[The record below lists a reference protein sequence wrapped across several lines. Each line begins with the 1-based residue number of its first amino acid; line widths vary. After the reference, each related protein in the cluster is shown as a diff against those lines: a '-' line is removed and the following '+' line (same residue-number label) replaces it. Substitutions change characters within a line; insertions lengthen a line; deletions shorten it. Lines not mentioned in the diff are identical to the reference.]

1 MTTQENNNPEAA
13 VPVDQNQKTD
23 ANPATQTLFR
33 FVSLRNPQLTE
44 TSRKNLG
51 FIQRPED
58 SGVKGFFDTAL
69 EDSSNDGLTKI
80 KVLENAAQN
89 FPVEEAFTSR
99 KGLEN
104 SPYFRLIQLGKS
116 MVGNLEILSE
126 DIAKARLE
134 LNVITKDLIMLPDVK
149 KTLWDNFIYQVVT
162 QRDFY
167 VKEAIVGILKAIH
180 YLETILLTETETDEL
195 KKINGVDLLTKA
207 RLAVVALPESLFMD
221 DAPQEEYN
229 EVFTVDETK
238 IGKGRIR
245 YADESK
251 ISRKVLNRLEKIANQ
266 ESEIAEALIT
276 KNDLQN
282 LKEELLAEQ
291 KDYSKRYGKSYTK
304 EYDAYM
310 QRVQPIIDENERLVK
325 ALESTMST
333 ELSEND
339 KKTAYNNL
347 ELEDIPTFEF
357 SFDKEIDFT
366 RLSTNLSETSFAILL
381 ELATE
386 FQDSSKRKLLRQAIL
401 HQQQA
406 TENTVV
412 DSEKSFKIISAEEL
426 DTEEGLLVLKE
437 EYRTFASL
445 LAKLEE
451 EINAQQKKV
460 LSCRKPSPKEYTNI
474 GGVLIPV
481 KNRTAVTQNNYF
493 LTVHTRTFF
502 STRSYINFGF
512 EVEDESWAVESANL
526 QAVTDV
532 GELSETLTDIEVID
546 NKVVF
551 PAVLA
556 NHFRTVDSLKIEIW
570 FANGCT
576 SLLELQYPS
585 ENSFGVLSINKPMQ
599 NNGDNN
605 VPFQPKHF
613 GVKRLGIADY
623 LKVEQSVHAYVP
635 GEVSNIENVMASEL
649 RHKSVSETQRSETIT
664 DTIKSQEVE
673 KLSDTTKTDRSEMQT
688 EVAKEID
695 RQQNWEAHASFG
707 KSGTWHFEVG
717 GSYANSTAQHDS
729 TRQAVAKSQEITE
742 RALERVVTKISEE
755 RIQKI
760 FKEVTLQNVHE
771 FDNRGKAASTGS
783 PLPAVPQHIT
793 GVYRWVDKKMKNQI
807 YNYGKRLMFEFMIP
821 EPARLHR
828 LATQAGGV
836 NLTAPIDPTSQRA
849 GNWQMTKD
857 NVSDELLKHWAE
869 IYGVTLTNKLEKN
882 ILITK
887 EYYGQPEVL
896 FEVVKLEDVM
906 LELPN
911 NYCLDSAHFSFQLW
925 RRAFFTNGML
935 SFSNL
940 KGNIHTV
947 EFGKDSVIDYRDSYD
962 INNPGPF
969 NFTILGYNIEKYDLK
984 VNLNC
989 CTSQSYLSTWRQEN
1003 FDAIIKAYTAAKE
1016 KFDTDVKA
1024 AKEAAAAAAAEKK
1037 EKLTNFY
1044 REIESNLLKQ
1054 NCIAYLL
1061 QDYLNTLGTGFD
1073 LNNTLETFALKL
1085 DDNLDAYTSLAK
1097 FMEQAFEWTVM
1108 DYTFYP
1114 YYWASRSHWQEM
1126 YLTEETDPLFRNFLQ
1141 AGMARVIVTVK
1152 PGFEDAVQFFMTT
1165 GKIWNGGEVP
1175 VIGDPMYLS
1184 IVDELREPQ
1193 GKPQGN
1199 YWITRVP
1206 TTLTILQA
1214 GSAGLKVDNAL
1225 PIFPE
1230 KDGGENCENPAEL
1243 ETVSAFGKP
1252 VDAVMQS
1259 SPGISSTIPT
1269 KITNYL
1275 VNN

>member
-1 MTTQENNNPEAA
+1 MTTQENNNPEA
-13 VPVDQNQKTD
+13 VNPVEQNLRTD
-23 ANPATQTLFR
+23 VNPATQTLFR

-44 TSRKNLG
+44 TSHKNLG

-58 SGVKGFFDTAL
+58 SGVKGFFDNAL
-69 EDSSNDGLTKI
+69 EDPANDGLTRI

-99 KGLEN
+99 KSLEN

-116 MVGNLEILSE
+116 MLGNLEISSE
-126 DIAKARLE
+126 DIAKATLE
-134 LNVITKDLIMLPDVK
+134 LDVLTAGLGMLTDVK

-162 QRDFY
+162 QKDFY
-167 VKEAIVGILKAIH
+167 VKEAIVEILKAIH

-195 KKINGVDLLTKA
+195 KKVNGEDLLAKA

-229 EVFTVDETK
+229 KVFTVDETK

-291 KDYSKRYGKSYTK
+291 KDYSKRYGKSYTE

-325 ALESTMST
+325 ALESTMFT

-339 KKTAYNNL
+339 KKVAYNNL
-347 ELEDIPTFEF
+347 ELEDIPPFEF
-357 SFDKEIDFT
+357 TFQKEIDFT

-386 FQDSSKRKLLRQAIL
+386 FQDSSKRKLLRQARL

-406 TENTVV
+406 TDNTVV
-412 DSEKSFKIISAEEL
+412 DSEKPFKIISAEEL

-437 EYRTFASL
+437 EYNTFASL
-445 LAKLEE
+445 LPKLEE

-493 LTVHTRTFF
+493 LTVHARTFF

-532 GELSETLTDIEVID
+532 GELAETLTDIEVID

-551 PAVLA
+551 PVVLA
-556 NHFRTVDSLKIEIW
+556 ELFRTVDSLRIEIW
-570 FANGCT
+570 FTNGC
-576 SLLELQYPS
+576 SSVLELKNVSGTSY
-585 ENSFGVLSINKPMQ
+585 GVLPILKLQ
-599 NNGDNN
+599 HKDGAQQDT
-605 VPFQPKHF
+605 PFQPKHF
-613 GVKRLGIADY
+613 GVRRLGIADY

-695 RQQNWEAHASFG
+695 RQQSWEASTRASG
-707 KSGTWHFEVG
+707 KAWGWSLEVG
-717 GSYANSTAQHDS
+717 ASYANSTAQHES

-783 PLPAVPQHIT
+783 PLPAPPQHIT

-836 NLTAPIDPTSQRA
+836 NLKSPIDPRSQEA
-849 GNWQMTKD
+849 GNWHMTSD
-857 NVSDELLKHWAE
+857 NITEELLKHWANE
-869 IYGVTLTNKLEKN
+869 YDVKLTEM
-882 ILITK
+882 ITK
-887 EYYGQPEVL
+887 SITHHIDETEYY
-896 FEVVKLEDVM
+896 
-906 LELPN
+906 
-911 NYCLDSAHFSFQLW
+911 LDSVSTPRFQTLDIPKNYAIKSATVYFRYEWGYMKMSKFKKDEFFYFPDLNWDTKSF
-925 RRAFFTNGML
+925 
-935 SFSNL
+935 
-940 KGNIHTV
+940 
-947 EFGKDSVIDYRDSYD
+947 E
-962 INNPGPF
+962 
-969 NFTILGYNIEKYDLK
+969 FTIDKLNIEDKYLYEFQGTY
-984 VNLNC
+984 VNKFWVTFNLMC
-989 CTSQSYLSTWRQEN
+989 EPSDTYLTTWRQEN
-1003 FDAIIKAYTAAKE
+1003 FNAIIAAYTAAKE
-1016 KFDTDVKA
+1016 KFDADVKA
-1024 AKEAAAAAAAEKK
+1024 AKEAAAAAAADKK

-1061 QDYLNTLGTGFD
+1061 QDYLNILGTGFD
-1073 LNNTLETFALKL
+1073 KGGKIEDFQILLGDDL
-1085 DDNLDAYTSLAK
+1085 DRYTSLAK

-1114 YYWASRSHWQEM
+1114 YYWANRSHWQEM

-1214 GSAGLKVDNAL
+1214 GSAGLEVTNAL

-1230 KDGGENCENPAEL
+1230 KDPENCENPAEL

-1259 SPGISSTIPT
+1259 TPGTGSTIPT
-1269 KITNYL
+1269 EITN
-1275 VNN
+1275 VIVRK

>member
-1 MTTQENNNPEAA
+1 MTTQENNNPEA
-13 VPVDQNQKTD
+13 VNPVEQNLRTD
-23 ANPATQTLFR
+23 VNPATQTLFR

-44 TSRKNLG
+44 TSHKNLG

-58 SGVKGFFDTAL
+58 SGVKGFFDNAL
-69 EDSSNDGLTKI
+69 EDPANDGLTKI

-99 KGLEN
+99 KSLEN

-116 MVGNLEILSE
+116 MLGNLEISSE
-126 DIAKARLE
+126 DIAKATLE
-134 LNVITKDLIMLPDVK
+134 LDVLTAGLGMLTDVK

-162 QRDFY
+162 QKDFY
-167 VKEAIVGILKAIH
+167 VKEAIVEILKAIH

-195 KKINGVDLLTKA
+195 KKVNGEDLLAKA
-207 RLAVVALPESLFMD
+207 RLAVVALPESLFLD
-221 DAPQEEYN
+221 DASQEEYN
-229 EVFTVDETK
+229 KVFTVDETK

-251 ISRKVLNRLEKIANQ
+251 ISRKILNRLEKIANQ

-291 KDYSKRYGKSYTK
+291 KDYSKRYGKSYTA
-304 EYDAYM
+304 EYDAYV
-310 QRVQPIIDENERLVK
+310 QHVQPIVDENERLVK

-339 KKTAYNNL
+339 KKAAYNNL

-357 SFDKEIDFT
+357 TFEKEIDFT

-386 FQDSSKRKLLRQAIL
+386 FQDSSKRKLLRQARL
-401 HQQQA
+401 NQQQA
-406 TENTVV
+406 TDNTVV
-412 DSEKSFKIISAEEL
+412 DSEKPFKIISAEEL

-437 EYRTFASL
+437 EYNTFASL
-445 LAKLEE
+445 LPKLEE

-493 LTVHTRTFF
+493 LTVHARTFF

-532 GELSETLTDIEVID
+532 GELAETLTDIEVID

-695 RQQNWEAHASFG
+695 RQQSWEAHASFG

-836 NLTAPIDPTSQRA
+836 NLKSPIDPRSQEA
-849 GNWQMTKD
+849 GNWQMKD
-857 NVSDELLKHWAE
+857 YNVDESFLEHWAKEYGVSLTDTLPKTITHHIDNRPYYLNSSDATQFQTLDIPQNYAVKSARVYFQYEWGKMKMSNFKGGFFYYPDIVWDTRSFDFQVDGLNIEGKYLYEFQGTWVNNFNVSFNLMCEPSDT
-869 IYGVTLTNKLEKN
+869 YLT
-882 ILITK
+882 
-887 EYYGQPEVL
+887 
-896 FEVVKLEDVM
+896 
-906 LELPN
+906 
-911 NYCLDSAHFSFQLW
+911 
-925 RRAFFTNGML
+925 
-935 SFSNL
+935 
-940 KGNIHTV
+940 
-947 EFGKDSVIDYRDSYD
+947 
-962 INNPGPF
+962 
-969 NFTILGYNIEKYDLK
+969 
-984 VNLNC
+984 
-989 CTSQSYLSTWRQEN
+989 TWRQEN
-1003 FDAIIKAYTAAKE
+1003 FNAIIAAYTAAKE
-1016 KFDTDVKA
+1016 KFDADVKA
-1024 AKEAAAAAAAEKK
+1024 ATETAAAAAAEKK

-1061 QDYLNTLGTGFD
+1061 QDYLNILGTGFD
-1073 LNNTLETFALKL
+1073 KGGKIEDFQILLGDDL
-1085 DDNLDAYTSLAK
+1085 DQYTSLAK

-1114 YYWASRSHWQEM
+1114 YYWANRNHWQEM

-1184 IVDELREPQ
+1184 IVDELREPK

-1230 KDGGENCENPAEL
+1230 KDPENCENPAEL

-1259 SPGISSTIPT
+1259 TPGTGSTIPT
-1269 KITNYL
+1269 EITN
-1275 VNN
+1275 VIVRK

>member
-1 MTTQENNNPEAA
+1 MTTQENNSLEAA
-13 VPVDQNQKTD
+13 IPVGQNLRAD
-23 ANPATQTLFR
+23 VNPATQTLFR

-44 TSRKNLG
+44 TSHKNLG

-58 SGVKGFFDTAL
+58 AGVKGFFDNAL
-69 EDSSNDGLTKI
+69 EDPANDGLSKI
-80 KVLENAAQN
+80 KVLENAARN

-99 KGLEN
+99 KNLEN
-104 SPYFRLIQLGKS
+104 TPYFRLMQLGKS
-116 MVGNLEILSE
+116 MVGNLELSSE
-126 DIAKARLE
+126 DITKAKLE
-134 LNVITKDLIMLPDVK
+134 LNVLTADLELLPDVK

-180 YLETILLTETETDEL
+180 YLETIAITETDEL
-195 KKINGVDLLTKA
+195 KTINGKDFLAKA
-207 RLAVVALPESLFMD
+207 KQAVVALPESLFLD

-229 EVFTVDETK
+229 KVFTVDETK

-245 YADESK
+245 YADEGK
-251 ISRKVLNRLEKIANQ
+251 ISKKVLNRLEKIANQ
-266 ESEIAEALIT
+266 ESEIAEASIT
-276 KNDLQN
+276 KEQLQN

-291 KDYSKRYGKSYTK
+291 EDYSKRYSKSYNA
-304 EYDAYM
+304 EYNAYM
-310 QRVQPIIDENERLVK
+310 KRTQPIIDENESLVK

-339 KKTAYNNL
+339 RKTAYDNL
-347 ELEDIPTFEF
+347 ELEDIPPFEF
-357 SFDKEIDFT
+357 SFEKEIDLK
-366 RLSTNLSETSFAILL
+366 RLSANLSECSFALFL
-381 ELATE
+381 KLASE
-386 FQDSSKRKLLRQAIL
+386 FQDPDRRRLLMTGELMQ
-401 HQQQA
+401 
-406 TENTVV
+406 TVESPLN
-412 DSEKSFKIISAEEL
+412 DSEISYKIISETEL
-426 DTEEGLLVLKE
+426 DMQDGFLILKDDYNSFTALLPKI
-437 EYRTFASL
+437 
-445 LAKLEE
+445 EE
-451 EINAQQKKV
+451 EISAMQKKV
-460 LSCRKPSPKEYTNI
+460 LSSRKPSSKEYTNI

-493 LTVHTRTFF
+493 LTVHPKTFF
-502 STRSYINFGF
+502 STKSYINFGF
-512 EVEDESWAVESANL
+512 EVEDESWEVESANI
-526 QAVTDV
+526 QAATDL
-532 GELSETLTDIEVID
+532 GELSETLTDIKVVD

-551 PAVLA
+551 PVILA
-556 NHFRTVDSLKIEIW
+556 DLFRTVDSLKIEIW
-570 FANGCT
+570 FTNGC
-576 SLLELQYPS
+576 SSILELQDVSGTSY
-585 ENSFGVLSINKPMQ
+585 GVLPILKLQNKDGAQ
-599 NNGDNN
+599 QDK
-605 VPFQPKHF
+605 PFQPKHF
-613 GVKRLGIADY
+613 GIKRLGIADY

-771 FDNRGKAASTGS
+771 FDNRGKVTSTTDS
-783 PLPAVPQHIT
+783 EKAKPQHIT

-836 NLTAPIDPTSQRA
+836 NLKSPIDPRSQEA
-849 GNWQMTKD
+849 GNWQMT
-857 NVSDELLKHWAE
+857 SDSITEELLKHWAKE
-869 IYGVTLTNKLEKN
+869 YDVKLTEM
-882 ILITK
+882 ITK
-887 EYYGQPEVL
+887 SITHHIDETEHY
-896 FEVVKLEDVM
+896 
-906 LELPN
+906 
-911 NYCLDSAHFSFQLW
+911 LDSVSTPRFQTLDIPKNYAIKSATVYFRYEWGYMKMSKFKKDEFFYFPDLNWDTKSF
-925 RRAFFTNGML
+925 
-935 SFSNL
+935 
-940 KGNIHTV
+940 
-947 EFGKDSVIDYRDSYD
+947 E
-962 INNPGPF
+962 
-969 NFTILGYNIEKYDLK
+969 FTIDKLNIEDKYLYEFQGTY
-984 VNLNC
+984 VNKFWVTFNLMC
-989 CTSQSYLSTWRQEN
+989 EPSDTYLATWKQEN
-1003 FDAIIKAYTAAKE
+1003 FNAIIAAYTAAKE
-1016 KFDTDVKA
+1016 KFDADVKA
-1024 AKEAAAAAAAEKK
+1024 ATEAAAAAATEKK

-1061 QDYLNTLGTGFD
+1061 QDYLNTLGTDFD

-1114 YYWASRSHWQEM
+1114 YYWANRSHWQEM

-1214 GSAGLKVDNAL
+1214 GSAGLEVTNAL

-1230 KDGGENCENPAEL
+1230 KDGGENCENPGEL
-1243 ETVSAFGKP
+1243 EYNSAFKQST
-1252 VDAVMQS
+1252 DAVMQHGNEGS
-1259 SPGISSTIPT
+1259 TLPSTIIKP
-1269 KITNYL
+1269 I
-1275 VNN
+1275 